1 MPDHAPGR
9 RWPLAAAAVATVA
22 LVAAAILT
30 RTGSP
35 EEQAPVAEARV
46 GTPAAAA
53 GPGSGARSESETAGR
68 DAKGAAA
75 VAVRVATASQ
85 DWLYLTDAQVAAEV
99 TGLATPEAGPWL
111 AEETVAEIR
120 SARDQLGVSPGRVW
134 WLVRPM
140 ATHVE
145 RTDADT
151 ARVSV
156 WVVTVLSAVEVAAPQ
171 SEWMTVTVNLEW
183 TPGGWRVDGVNEDPG
198 PTPMT
203 GPRDDP
209 WDAVPF
215 DDALAGFVRLDG
227 EPVQPAGQP

>member
-1 MPDHAPGR
+1 
-9 RWPLAAAAVATVA
+9 
-22 LVAAAILT
+22 
-30 RTGSP
+30 
-35 EEQAPVAEARV
+35 
-46 GTPAAAA
+46 
-53 GPGSGARSESETAGR
+53 
-68 DAKGAAA
+68 
-75 VAVRVATASQ
+75 VRVATAAQ
-85 DWLYLTDAQVAAEV
+85 DWLYLTDEQIAAEV

-120 SARDQLGVSPGRVW
+120 SARGQLGVSPGPVW

-145 RTDADT
+145 RADTDT

-171 SEWMTVTVNLEW
+171 SEWMTVTVDLEW
-183 TPGGWRVDGVNEDPG
+183 TPGGWRVDGVREEPG

-215 DDALAGFVRLDG
+215 DDALTGFVRLDG
-227 EPVQPAGQP
+227 EAVQPAGQP